1 MTYTT
6 HPHSGNSHLTGYN
19 RYPEPNRKP
28 MEIPSILVMDEDKK
42 TLDFLA
48 AFLVFKGYRVVQALD
63 GPDALQKIEQENLQM
78 LVADTRMPK
87 ESGLEFVRKVK
98 SLRPELVIIAY
109 SPFVSNETTADLL
122 RAGAFFSLEKPFNI
136 ERLETLIKQGLEHQ
150 ALQIKTL
157 RHAPKLKNRQ
167 RLNNI
172 IGESDKMLALFEMVE
187 KVAGTD
193 STVLIQG
200 ESGTG
205 KELVAHAIHDLSERS
220 ERNFIAVNCAAI
232 PDDLLE
238 SELFGHVKGSFTGA
252 VVSRVGRFELA
263 DKGTLF
269 LDEIGDMKANLQVKL
284 LRVLQSREV
293 EPVGGSKP
301 KKVDVR
307 IIAATNQNLDQM
319 VSAKLFREDLFYR
332 LSVIPIILPPLRE
345 RDADVVLLLNN
356 FLKKF
361 NAANNRR
368 IEGFDSQVMDILTHY
383 SWPGNVRE
391 LENLVERLV
400 IITGSGTISYHDLPE
415 KYRGGRA
422 AARVQPV
429 PLSKAGICLHSVVE
443 EFENG
448 LILQALQKS
457 GGNKKE
463 AAILLNLKRTTLIE
477 KLKKKNLASTG
488 S

>member
-1 MTYTT
+1 
-6 HPHSGNSHLTGYN
+6 
-19 RYPEPNRKP
+19 
-28 MEIPSILVMDEDKK
+28 MENASILVMDEDKK

-48 AFLVFKGYRVVQALD
+48 AFLVFKGYQVVQASD
-63 GPDALQKIEQENLQM
+63 GPEALQKIEHGDPQM
-78 LVADTRMPK
+78 VIADTRMPK
-87 ESGLEFVRKVK
+87 ASGLEFVKQVK
-98 SLRPELVIIAY
+98 ALRPEIIVIAY

-122 RAGAFFSLEKPFNI
+122 RAGAFFFLEKPFNLD
-136 ERLETLIKQGLEHQ
+136 RLEALVKQGLEHQ

-157 RHAPKLKNRQ
+157 RHKPKLNNREQ
-167 RLNNI
+167 MVNI
-172 IGESDKMLALFEMVE
+172 IGDSDKMLTLFEMVE
-187 KVAGTD
+187 KVAATD

-205 KELVAHAIHDLSERS
+205 KELVARAIHDLSNRNS
-220 ERNFIAVNCAAI
+220 RNFIAVNCAAI

-252 VVSRVGRFELA
+252 VVSRMGRFELA

-269 LDEIGDMKANLQVKL
+269 LDEIGDMKHNLQVKL

-293 EPVGGSKP
+293 EPVGGSRP

-319 VSAKLFREDLFYR
+319 VAAKLFREDLFYR

-345 RDADVVLLLNN
+345 RGSDIELLLNS

-361 NAANNRR
+361 NAANKRN
-368 IEGFDSQVMDILTHY
+368 IEGFDNQVMEILTHY
-383 SWPGNVRE
+383 PWPGNVRE

-400 IITGSGTISYHDLPE
+400 IVTGGGVVSYQDLPE

-422 AARVQPV
+422 AARVPPV
-429 PLSKAGICLHSVVE
+429 VTLSKSGICLHSAVE

-477 KLKKKNLASTG
+477 KLKKKNLAA
-488 S
+488 

>member
-1 MTYTT
+1 
-6 HPHSGNSHLTGYN
+6 
-19 RYPEPNRKP
+19 

-48 AFLVFKGYRVVQALD
+48 AFLIFKGYRVVQALD
-63 GPDALQKIEQENLQM
+63 GPDALQKIGQEELQM
-78 LVADTRMPK
+78 VIADTRMPK
-87 ESGLEFVRKVK
+87 ESGVEFVKRVK
-98 SLRPELVIIAY
+98 ELRPEVVIIAY
-109 SPFVSNETTADLL
+109 SPFVSEETTADLL
-122 RAGAFFSLEKPFNI
+122 RAGAFFSLEKPFSI
-136 ERLETLIKQGLEHQ
+136 ERLEMLVKQGLEHQ

-157 RHAPKLKNRQ
+157 RHVPKLKNRA

-172 IGESDKMLALFEMVE
+172 IGDSDKMLALFEMVE

-205 KELVAHAIHDLSERS
+205 KELVAHAIHDLSDRS

-232 PDDLLE
+232 PDELLE

-252 VVSRVGRFELA
+252 VVSRVGRFEMA

-345 RDADVVLLLNN
+345 RDSDIALLLNS

-361 NAANNRR
+361 NAINNRK

-383 SWPGNVRE
+383 PWPGNVRE

-400 IITGSGTISYHDLPE
+400 IITSGGVVSYHDLPE

-422 AARVQPV
+422 AARVQQPAAF
-429 PLSKAGICLHSVVE
+429 SKAGICLHSAVE

-477 KLKKKNLASTG
+477 KLKKKNLAATG
-488 S
+488 N

>member
-1 MTYTT
+1 
-6 HPHSGNSHLTGYN
+6 
-19 RYPEPNRKP
+19 
-28 MEIPSILVMDEDKK
+28 METPCILVVDEEKK

-48 AFLVFKGYRVVQALD
+48 AFLVFKGYQVKQASTAAE
-63 GPDALQKIEQENLQM
+63 ALEEIEEGDLQM
-78 LVADTRMPK
+78 VVADTRMPK
-87 ESGLEFVRKVK
+87 ASGLEFVKQVK
-98 SLRPELVIIAY
+98 ALRPEIIIIAY

-122 RAGAFFSLEKPFNI
+122 RAGAFFFLEKPFNLD
-136 ERLETLIKQGLEHQ
+136 RMETLVKQGLEHQ
-150 ALQIKTL
+150 ALQLKTL
-157 RHAPKLKNRQ
+157 RHKPRLKNRE

-172 IGESDKMLALFEMVE
+172 IGESEKMLALFEMVE

-205 KELVAHAIHDLSERS
+205 KELVAHAIHDLSNRS
-220 ERNFIAVNCAAI
+220 DRNFIAVNCAAI
-232 PDDLLE
+232 PDELLE

-252 VVSRVGRFELA
+252 VVSRIGRFELA

-319 VSAKLFREDLFYR
+319 VACKQFREDLFYR
-332 LSVIPIILPPLRE
+332 LSVIPIILPALRE
-345 RDADVVLLLNN
+345 RDMDIALLLNS

-361 NAANNRR
+361 NAANQRN
-368 IEGFDSQVMDILTHY
+368 IEGFDSQVMEILTSY
-383 SWPGNVRE
+383 PWPGNVRE

-400 IITGSGTISYHDLPE
+400 IVTGSGVVNYHDLPE

-422 AARVQPV
+422 VPRVQQPQV
-429 PLSKAGICLHSVVE
+429 ALTKAGISLHDAVE

-448 LILQALQKS
+448 LIMQALQKS

-463 AAILLNLKRTTLIE
+463 AAIMLNLKRTTLIE
-477 KLKKKNLASTG
+477 KLKKKNLIAAG
-488 S
+488 GLQ